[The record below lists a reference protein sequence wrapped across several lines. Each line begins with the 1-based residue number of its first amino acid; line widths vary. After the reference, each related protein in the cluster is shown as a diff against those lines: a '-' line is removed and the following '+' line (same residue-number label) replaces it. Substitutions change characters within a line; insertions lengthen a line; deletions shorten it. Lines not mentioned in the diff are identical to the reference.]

1 MKDIEETDA
10 SEGIFPSVY
19 EVPQHFIELRTAQ
32 RSVLLIWP
40 VCWEFSYLYDIM
52 TSLISDTTNL
62 KVYRWIS
69 VTLLI

>member
-1 MKDIEETDA
+1 MVYLFKRLYPALDWIVKCPLTLMKDIEETDA

-40 VCWEFSYLYDIM
+40 VC
-52 TSLISDTTNL
+52 
-62 KVYRWIS
+62 
-69 VTLLI
+69 